1 MRFVT
6 RKIFLIGID
15 SEIPVRHILP
25 MTSPTGQHWE
35 RTQMTTHMISEIRH
49 AVGLAVRYWP
59 NAHLGDVTPREDI
72 RGAFH
77 LIRMHL
83 ASGLSIQTAVGMVE
97 ADAYRHADM

>member
-1 MRFVT
+1 
-6 RKIFLIGID
+6 
-15 SEIPVRHILP
+15 
-25 MTSPTGQHWE
+25 MTA
-35 RTQMTTHMISEIRH
+35 HMISEIRH

-83 ASGLSIQTAVGMVE
+83 ASGRSIQTAVGMVE

>member
-1 MRFVT
+1 MDRDT
-6 RKIFLIGID
+6 
-15 SEIPVRHILP
+15 
-25 MTSPTGQHWE
+25 
-35 RTQMTTHMISEIRH
+35 ISYIRH

-83 ASGLSIQTAVGMVE
+83 ASGQSIQAAIGMVE